1 MLVFVDFVE
10 LVVHVYDFVATA
22 NGPLRRARVAD
33 GFGCVL
39 QSCPLDRKTTP
50 TLSTYACRHVF
61 AQRKVLRTPDP
72 QSGDQA
78 GRHLPSWRG
87 RHVKI
92 GHVIIPSMLPTGFIT

>member
-39 QSCPLDRKTTP
+39 QSCPLDRTER
-50 TLSTYACRHVF
+50 LHQHYRRMLVGMYL
-61 AQRKVLRTPDP
+61 RK
-72 QSGDQA
+72 G
-78 GRHLPSWRG
+78 
-87 RHVKI
+87 KC
-92 GHVIIPSMLPTGFIT
+92 